1 LFFSELQQKRNKLNT
16 EISAKQISRSEYRRE
31 ITITVYAPG
40 ATDLILQVSYMVLG
54 ASFNSSYDVRVSTKS
69 DTPTCQ
75 LHYYGVIT
83 NTTGEDW
90 KDVNMSLSTAKP
102 SLGGHPPDLPTSYV
116 KYREEV
122 PVRK

>member
-1 LFFSELQQKRNKLNT
+1 MNT
-16 EISAKQISRSEYRRE
+16 EISTKQISRSEYRRE

-40 ATDLILQVSYMVLG
+40 PTDLVLQVSYIVHG

-69 DTPTCQ
+69 GTPTCQ

-102 SLGGHPPDLPTSYV
+102 SLGGHPPDLPTAYV

-122 PVRK
+122 PGKYLR